1 MRASMTETK
10 FKQQQQQQVPA
21 RTKHRQEADRVH
33 ADIAICN
40 GALSLAADLPF
51 IVCVAVVRH

>member
-1 MRASMTETK
+1 MTETK